1 MPTRNPIYYSK
12 QLYEALAK
20 SIHGNKYDYGLSIP
34 NGSTKKIEVICNT
47 CGYHFMVKAWDHLY
61 GGRNKMGM
69 ECPVCANK
77 SRSKTLTKDTNW
89 FMQQLNIRRKDKGG
103 YYDYSKVVY
112 IKSTDD
118 IEIICP
124 IHGPFRQSAWSH
136 LNGSGC
142 PICGQDRVA
151 DAHRYTWD
159 EYFEIM
165 KSKRSDN
172 CKYYDYSK
180 VRYID
185 TNKEIEIICPIHGS
199 FWQSPNIHAHNG
211 KCPICKCSNLEKTT
225 ANILDKLHI
234 RYEREKTFKWLNR
247 MRLDF
252 YLSDYNIAIE
262 CQGIQH
268 YKPTPW
274 FNRNVTFEE
283 IQARD
288 RKKLYTCNNH
298 GVKIY
303 KIRYD
308 EKDIEARIKK
318 ILNKYQ

>member
-1 MPTRNPIYYSK
+1 MPARNPIYYSK

-20 SIHGNKYDYGLSIP
+20 SIHGNKYDYSLSIP
-34 NGSTKKIEVICNT
+34 DGSTKKIEVICNT
-47 CGYHFMVKAWDHLY
+47 CGNHFMVKAWDHLY

-69 ECPVCANK
+69 ECPICANK
-77 SRSKTLTKDTNW
+77 SRSKSLTKDTNW

-165 KSKRSDN
+165 KSKRYDK
-172 CKYYDYSK
+172 CGYYDYSNAK
-180 VRYID
+180 YVD
-185 TNKEIEIICPIHGS
+185 TNTEIEIGCPKHGPFHQLPS
-199 FWQSPNIHAHNG
+199 IHANNG
-211 KCPICKCSNLEKTT
+211 GCPHCRSSKLESATRGILEKY
-225 ANILDKLHI
+225 NIKFE
-234 RYEREKTFKWLNR
+234 YEMRFEWLGSQSI
-247 MRLDF
+247 DF
-252 YLSDYNIAIE
+252 YLPDYNIGIE

-268 YKPTPW
+268 YKEVPYFKNYTLEQ
-274 FNRNVTFEE
+274 RK
-283 IQARD
+283 QLDARK
-288 RKKLYTCNNH
+288 RMKCKYYGINIH
-298 GVKIY
+298 Y
-303 KIRYD
+303 IRYD